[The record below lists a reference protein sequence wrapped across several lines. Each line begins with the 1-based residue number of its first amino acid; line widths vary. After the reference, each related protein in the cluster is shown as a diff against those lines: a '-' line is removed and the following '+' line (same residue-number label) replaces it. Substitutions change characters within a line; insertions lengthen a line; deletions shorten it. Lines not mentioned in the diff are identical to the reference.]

1 MKLNIQPKFN
11 RDLNSAGQNL
21 EILTS
26 IGGDLSGR
34 QAQNGVNFDF
44 KFNMTLKFNVNRPKK
59 LYGT

>member
-26 IGGDLSGR
+26 IDGDLSRR

-44 KFNMTLKFNVNRPKK
+44 
-59 LYGT
+59 